1 MAFPF
6 SPVWAVGVGIQLD
19 LEIQPPHR
27 LCPGAS
33 IIAKQHSLQS
43 VLLMI
48 FNYIEINDVF
58 HLILGRFYSWEISL
72 ATLTFPLS
80 Q

>member
-1 MAFPF
+1 VTFLL
-6 SPVWAVGVGIQLD
+6 SPVWEVGVSIQLD
-19 LEIQPPHR
+19 PEIQSPHR

-33 IIAKQHSLQS
+33 IISKQHSLQS

-58 HLILGRFYSWEISL
+58 HLIIGRFYSWKISQ